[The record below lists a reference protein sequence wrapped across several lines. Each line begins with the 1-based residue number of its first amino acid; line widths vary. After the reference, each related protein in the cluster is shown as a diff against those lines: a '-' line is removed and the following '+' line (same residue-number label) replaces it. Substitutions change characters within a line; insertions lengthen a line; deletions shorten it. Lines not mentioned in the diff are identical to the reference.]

1 MLSDKLSLR
10 MELHEFLG
18 WIYSKLPYNILRYLK
33 TKVFAKAYSFKS
45 FHPDRI
51 TFYWIAELISQAA
64 GPLSLI
70 IILSIF
76 VYFSANFVIWQYLIV
91 NLTRFFLIQVISS
104 VVYLNPF
111 SLNRARFLA
120 TISWNQNLSK
130 ILHDFLISWTT
141 VFWNFM
147 KFLTFGELVVS
158 SWSG

>member
-10 MELHEFLG
+10 MKLREILP
-18 WIYSKLPYNILRYLK
+18 IYWGENCLIISLPLPK
-33 TKVFAKAYSFKS
+33 PTVSKVFIHIESRSIGWPNWSGKQLDLCLWSSYCPYLFILA
-45 FHPDRI
+45 RI
-51 TFYWIAELISQAA
+51 LLFDSTW
-64 GPLSLI
+64 
-70 IILSIF
+70 
-76 VYFSANFVIWQYLIV
+76 
-91 NLTRFFLIQVISS
+91 RRFLIQVISS